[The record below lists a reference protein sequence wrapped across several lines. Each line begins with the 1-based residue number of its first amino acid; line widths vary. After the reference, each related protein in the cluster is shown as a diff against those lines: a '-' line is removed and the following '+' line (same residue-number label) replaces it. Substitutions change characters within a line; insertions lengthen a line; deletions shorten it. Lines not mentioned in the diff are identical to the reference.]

1 MWPCI
6 LRQILLSAFLLVFCS
21 AARAQGEST
30 SKPGAQDRQEK
41 KDDPSLADTS
51 QQGIEK
57 TTVSPTPGYP
67 VDAQIHA
74 PGRATPWLGRA
85 PLHYGPF
92 GISGFDSFAVYDQFY
107 PSAGGPSIIERLE
120 VIRMGLSFDKTFK
133 KSHFLLAYTPQLIV
147 LNGNARGAAVGDN
160 AVNLGTTF
168 QLSPR
173 LSLTLKDDFGQFR
186 SRKVFPDKM
195 LEIDR
200 ENGGVVQQYFLES
213 DGTYTQNR
221 FQAIFNYK
229 FTPRLVLTVAPGYTY
244 ARTNTPKDLY
254 VVNDSPNTVGL
265 TYALSPRR
273 NIGLLETVEI
283 LAPTHPVSTKGVF
296 YSSGFFYS
304 EQLSQTWWI
313 TARLGAEEAT
323 YPGFHTANW
332 ALDGSFTLLKTFG
345 LSDVAVNYY
354 RGSTLTN
361 FVNDRQT
368 DHADIA
374 YGFQITKTLKWSNSI
389 GYFRTVGGDP
399 QTIGKY
405 GLSRIDY
412 RLPAGFSIFTSYSRR
427 AQRSSTAQLIS
438 GDRNTFLVG
447 FHWDPAVA
455 LPGH

>member
-1 MWPCI
+1 MWPCRM
-6 LRQILLSAFLLVFCS
+6 LRVLLSAFLLIFCS
-21 AARAQGEST
+21 AARAQDEST
-30 SKPGAQDRQEK
+30 SKPEAQNPQER
-41 KDDPSLADTS
+41 KDDPALAGNS
-51 QQGIEK
+51 QQGMEK
-57 TTVSPTPGYP
+57 SAVSPTPGYP

-74 PGRATPWLGRA
+74 PGRAMPWLGRA
-85 PLHYGPF
+85 PLSYGPF
-92 GISGFDSFAVYDQFY
+92 GIRSFDAFAVYDQFY
-107 PSAGGPSIIERLE
+107 PNAGGPSIIQRLE

-133 KSHFLLAYTPQLIV
+133 KTHFLLAYTPQLIV
-147 LNGNARGAAVGDN
+147 LNDSARGSAVGDN
-160 AVNLGTTF
+160 AVTFGTTF
-168 QLSPR
+168 ELSPR
-173 LSLTLKDDFGQFR
+173 FSLTLKDDFSQFR

-200 ENGGVVQQYFLES
+200 ETGGVTQQYFLEN

-229 FTPRLVLTVAPGYTY
+229 FTPRWVMTVAPAYTY
-244 ARTNTPKDLY
+244 ARTDTPKDLY
-254 VVNDSPNTVGL
+254 VVNDWPNAFGL

-273 NIGLLETVEI
+273 NIGLLETIEI
-283 LAPTHPVSTKGVF
+283 LAPIHPVSTKGVF

-313 TARLGAEEAT
+313 TAKLGAEEAT

-332 ALDGSFTLLKTFG
+332 GVDGSFTLLKTFG
-345 LSDVAVNYY
+345 LSDVAANYY

-361 FVNDRQT
+361 FLNDRQT
-368 DHADIA
+368 DRADLG
-374 YGFQITKTLKWSNSI
+374 YGLAITKTLKWNNEI

-405 GLSRIDY
+405 GLSSIAY
-412 RLPAGFSIFTSYSRR
+412 RLPAGFSIFASYSRR

-447 FHWDPAVA
+447 FHWDPATA
-455 LPGH
+455 LQGR